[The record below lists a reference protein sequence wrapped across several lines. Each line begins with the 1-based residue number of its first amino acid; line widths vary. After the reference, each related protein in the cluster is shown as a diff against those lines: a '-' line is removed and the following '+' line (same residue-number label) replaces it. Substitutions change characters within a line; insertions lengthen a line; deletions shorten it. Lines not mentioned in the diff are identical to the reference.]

1 MHTSIPNIKSNSLST
16 SCFRSSLCDVCNLVV
31 QTPSTPAQ
39 PVVLQAV
46 QYIEAMVG
54 KTEACAQYDRLVTAV
69 KGRSSCKPVRRVMPA
84 IHSY

>member
-1 MHTSIPNIKSNSLST
+1 MLTSISNIKSNPLST
-16 SCFRSSLCDVCNLVV
+16 SCFRSSFRNVV
-31 QTPSTPAQ
+31 QTTSTSAQ
-39 PVVLQAV
+39 AVVLQAV